1 MSEIF
6 TSGDFSKYAKYADL
20 AAARGPIKDILDKA
34 KEVARR
40 IHEKYED
47 DKKEPTGNQNCLLC
61 SWCAEAMLRGID
73 ILPRPVYSPR
83 DPALGITP
91 EDMLKESVEKRYFKN
106 FSDMQNWYLNLK
118 NARFYVH
125 VKWSKGNGGHEFL
138 LLNTNVPHVL
148 DAQQGLLSPVVDM
161 KTFKEYFGDI
171 DYNETYMC
179 RIDNHDLDIENL
191 KKINN
196 ESAIVAWD
204 EDKDIQYMRDHD
216 MLSDEE
222 NFDRVLV
229 PSEEAIKYFKNNKE
243 LSSYWED
250 IAKASEGEFLVTKD
264 TREEIGHVFVH
275 KYKNDKGFIYNVNVE
290 KKFRRQ
296 GFGWILI
303 DDAVKK
309 FGGEDLTVDADN
321 TPAVNLYL
329 KYGFKIVDRG
339 YWHNDGK
346 EELWMTYD
354 RSKVK
359 QESYFYEGFIDKL
372 LDNRMGPRPNE
383 PAYNPSVLLQ
393 NKEYILKFINP
404 NNSNV
409 FSVSAKNMQQNIF
422 DELNRLMIALAYS
435 KDFDSYDKHRRFLCE
450 LLNWPTDHVIQPVT
464 WRLGAQDFLLQIK
477 PDKDFG
483 NKRAITET
491 DFLYHTSS
499 VANLKQLQPHFLSS
513 FQSKMGPV
521 KIPRIEALFPSPR
534 IYAHI
539 GKIGNRVGSGDIR
552 PGEHAY
558 RVLYTGEVFTDIEL
572 KGTACFINTTN
583 MIPCEE
589 VDPNT
594 KQPIQQMKQTSTQ
607 LTTPKPVQQPQTK
620 PTVPQQTSA
629 KPTNS
634 PTQPV
639 QPKQESFQEG
649 ASQDI
654 RNGVNPNSK
663 KLFFHV
669 TSDPNLDGQ
678 VFKPRVPDYLDEYD
692 PEDTTFENTST
703 PRVCFSPSIEGCINA
718 IAVNFKRINPI
729 RFEKLYV
736 YIPEKPIQEYRHKT
750 NKELIRDKDVFDANV
765 TREMWIL
772 EPVRLK
778 LYGVIRIDQWK
789 KQHRKSTVPNV
800 KNDKDTRPYYTI
812 KWHWLVKPKVVA
824 STEKS
829 QYKYDTSTVC
839 RNLGI
844 DLKKFKYGL
853 IRDGRLITHDITA
866 EDYEKYWRYHTGKE
880 VDEAGGGNC
889 YDMVEYEGG
898 YLDAYGIPYKKYY
911 LAPTYDDKYSSHT
924 FIVVPN
930 NGKFIYIEKAFK
942 MVSDQFENNKKEFD
956 SLDDVFDF
964 LLENICEYERLTTL
978 NYIIIDYT
986 DIEFKSG
993 TDIKH
998 FRDYILNHGDEVR
1011 ETKYTLEK
1019 KGK

>member
-6 TSGDFSKYAKYADL
+6 TSGDFSKYAKNADL

-91 EDMLKESVEKRYFKN
+91 EDMLKGSVEKRYFKN
-106 FSDMQNWYLNLK
+106 FSDMQKWYLDQH

-125 VKWSKGNGGHEFL
+125 VKWKDGNGGHEFL
-138 LLNTNVPHVL
+138 LLRTNVPHVL
-148 DAQQGLLSPVVDM
+148 DAQQGLFSPVVDM

-191 KKINN
+191 KQINN
-196 ESAIVAWD
+196 DSAIVAWD
-204 EDKDIQYMRDHD
+204 EEKDIQYMRDHD
-216 MLSDEE
+216 MMSDDDEQYMKDHGMITDKEKYTMRNATESDLEFVYQSELETVGE
-222 NFDRVLV
+222 NKDDPKVQRYIRKDAKESLGHTKIIVVDRKDAGVYQAYATNYYGLR
-229 PSEEAIKYFKNNKE
+229 
-243 LSSYWED
+243 
-250 IAKASEGEFLVTKD
+250 EGKRDWWYLAH
-264 TREEIGHVFVH
+264 I
-275 KYKNDKGFIYNVNVE
+275 
-290 KKFRRQ
+290 
-296 GFGWILI
+296 
-303 DDAVKK
+303 
-309 FGGEDLTVDADN
+309 
-321 TPAVNLYL
+321 YL
-329 KYGFKIVDRG
+329 KPEYRSKGIGSSIIKKDMGEHDKILLQVMKSNTKAKKLYESLGFVVDME
-339 YWHNDGK
+339 NDHGG
-346 EELWMTYD
+346 LVMRYD
-354 RSKVK
+354 RSK
-359 QESYFYEGFIDKL
+359 L
-372 LDNRMGPRPNE
+372 
-383 PAYNPSVLLQ
+383 
-393 NKEYILKFINP
+393 
-404 NNSNV
+404 
-409 FSVSAKNMQQNIF
+409 
-422 DELNRLMIALAYS
+422 
-435 KDFDSYDKHRRFLCE
+435 
-450 LLNWPTDHVIQPVT
+450 
-464 WRLGAQDFLLQIK
+464 
-477 PDKDFG
+477 
-483 NKRAITET
+483 
-491 DFLYHTSS
+491 
-499 VANLKQLQPHFLSS
+499 
-513 FQSKMGPV
+513 
-521 KIPRIEALFPSPR
+521 
-534 IYAHI
+534 
-539 GKIGNRVGSGDIR
+539 
-552 PGEHAY
+552 
-558 RVLYTGEVFTDIEL
+558 
-572 KGTACFINTTN
+572 
-583 MIPCEE
+583 
-589 VDPNT
+589 
-594 KQPIQQMKQTSTQ
+594 
-607 LTTPKPVQQPQTK
+607 
-620 PTVPQQTSA
+620 
-629 KPTNS
+629 
-634 PTQPV
+634 
-639 QPKQESFQEG
+639 KQESFQEG

-692 PEDTTFENTST
+692 PEDTSFENTTT

-718 IAVNFKRINPI
+718 IAVNFMRINPI

-750 NKELIRDKDVFDANV
+750 NKELIHDKDVFDANV

-789 KQHRKSTVPNV
+789 KVHRKSTVPTV
-800 KNDKDTRPYYTI
+800 KNEKDTRPYYTI

-839 RNLGI
+839 RNLGL
-844 DLKKFKYGL
+844 DLNKFKYGL
-853 IRDGRLITHDITA
+853 IRDGRLITHDNTA
-866 EDYEKYWRYHTGKE
+866 EDYEKYWRYHTGEE
-880 VDEAGGGNC
+880 VDKAGGGNC

-930 NGKFIYIEKAFK
+930 DGKFIYIEKAFK

-1011 ETKYTLEK
+1011 EKKYTLEK